1 MNKLHKET
9 SPYLL
14 QHKDNPIFWKSWN
27 NVSLEQAQKENKL
40 IVISVGYS
48 ACHWCHVME
57 HESFEDSEVA
67 ELMNKHFVSI
77 KVDREERPDI
87 DAIYMKAV
95 QLMTKQGGWP
105 LNIVALPDGR
115 PIWGGTYFRKE
126 QWLSVL
132 EQLAEMYRDEPQ
144 KMVAYANN
152 LEEALTNLNQI
163 TEQPVQTDKLEI
175 LDNFLEKWS
184 KSFDLE
190 MGGYARA
197 PKFMMPSNYRFLMR
211 YAYQN
216 RHEPLLDYVNITLK
230 KMAYGGIFD
239 VIDGGFSR
247 YSVDMKW
254 HIPHFEKMLYDNGQ
268 LVSLYSDAYKL
279 TKNPLYKEI
288 AEKTLSFVEREWLTN
303 EGGFYSAYDAD
314 SLNEKG
320 KKEEGAFYVWKKEEL
335 QQIFKDDFELFSV
348 VFSINDFG
356 YWEHQ
361 NYVLIQEKPL
371 EIIADDFGISTNELK
386 SKKKYFEKTLFEIR
400 EKREKPSLDDK
411 ILTSWNAIMNRG
423 FTNAYKAFGNESYL
437 KIAQKNIEFILK
449 NLWNEKGNLFR
460 TYKNKTAKINGFL
473 EDYAFVIDAL
483 IGLYEVTSDEKYLY
497 DAKQLTDYTLDNFYN
512 SEKGLFCF
520 KSIED
525 KSLVSENYEI
535 EDNVIDSSNS
545 VMAQNLYSLSV
556 YFGLIHYEDICQR
569 MLRIVISN
577 IDYPSAFS
585 NWLNVFMNFSSSQKE
600 LAICGKNA
608 IENLK
613 IINQNYLPNLTV
625 SATEKESNL
634 PFLKGRFTENILHFF
649 VCQNKI
655 CGLPLWELNEV
666 LEQLNI
672 DYGR

>member
-1 MNKLHKET
+1 MNQLHKET

-27 NVSLEQAQKENKL
+27 DTALEEAQKNNQLL
-40 IVISVGYS
+40 IISVGYS

-67 ELMNKHFVSI
+67 ELMNKNFVSI

-87 DAIYMKAV
+87 DSVYMKAV
-95 QLMTKQGGWP
+95 QLMTQQGGWP
-105 LNIVALPDGR
+105 LNVVALPDGR
-115 PIWGGTYFRKE
+115 PVWGGTYFRKE

-132 EQLAEMYRDEPQ
+132 EQLAEMWKDEPQ
-144 KMVAYANN
+144 KMIDYAEN
-152 LEEALTNLNQI
+152 LEKALGSLTQI
-163 TEQPVQTDKLEI
+163 IEQPTSENNQEV

-184 KSFDLE
+184 KSFDLDF
-190 MGGYARA
+190 GGYARA
-197 PKFMMPSNYRFLMR
+197 PKFMMPTNYRFLMR

-216 RHEPLLDYVNITLK
+216 NHEPLLEYVNLTLTK
-230 KMAYGGIFD
+230 IAFGGIFD

-254 HIPHFEKMLYDNGQ
+254 HVPHFEKMLYDNGQ

-288 AEKTLSFVEREWLTN
+288 VEKTLNFVEREWLTD
-303 EGGFYSAYDAD
+303 EGGFYSAFDAD
-314 SLNEKG
+314 SLDEKG

-335 QQIFKDDFELFSV
+335 QEVFKSDFELFSTI
-348 VFSINDFG
+348 FSINDFG
-356 YWEHQ
+356 YWEHN

-371 EIIADDFGISTNELK
+371 EIIANDFGISVNELQ
-386 SKKKYFEKTLFEIR
+386 SKKKYFEETLFEIR
-400 EKREKPSLDDK
+400 EKRHKPALDDK

-423 FTNAYKAFGNESYL
+423 FTDAYKALQNPKYL
-437 KIAQKNIEFILK
+437 EIAQKNIEFIK
-449 NLWNEKGNLFR
+449 QNLWSENGNLLR

-483 IGLYEVTSDEKYLY
+483 IGLYEVTSNENYLSE
-497 DAKQLTDYTLDNFYN
+497 AKQLTDYTLDKFYN
-512 SEKGLFCF
+512 SEKGLFRF
-520 KSIED
+520 KSVED

-545 VMAQNLYSLSV
+545 VMAQNLYRLSV
-556 YFGLIHYEDICQR
+556 YFGLSHYEDICEK

-585 NWLNVFMNFSSSQKE
+585 NWLNVFMNFDSSEKE
-600 LAICGKNA
+600 VAICGENA
-608 IENLK
+608 LGNLQE
-613 IINQNYLPNLTV
+613 INSYYLPNV
-625 SATEKESNL
+625 VIVATEKESNL
-634 PFLKGRFTENILHFF
+634 PFLKNRFTENILNYF
-649 VCQNKI
+649 VCQNKV
-655 CGLPLWELNEV
+655 CDLPLQKLEDVLNK
-666 LEQLNI
+666 LKH
-672 DYGR
+672 

>member
-1 MNKLHKET
+1 MNELHKET

-27 NVSLEQAQKENKL
+27 DVSLEQAKTENKL

-48 ACHWCHVME
+48 ACHWCHVMV

-87 DAIYMKAV
+87 DSVYMKAV

-105 LNIVALPDGR
+105 LNVVALPDGR
-115 PIWGGTYFRKE
+115 PVWGGTYFRKE
-126 QWLSVL
+126 QWLNSL

-152 LEEALTNLNQI
+152 LEEALKSLNQI
-163 TEQPVQTDKLEI
+163 IEQPVQTDKLEI

-190 MGGYARA
+190 MGGYTRA

-216 RHEPLLDYVNITLK
+216 NHEPLLDYVNLTLA

-254 HIPHFEKMLYDNGQ
+254 HVPHFEKMLYDNGQ

-335 QQIFKDDFELFSV
+335 QQIFKDDFELLSAVFSV
-348 VFSINDFG
+348 NDFG

-371 EIIADDFGISTNELK
+371 EIIANDFGISTNELK

-400 EKREKPSLDDK
+400 EQREKPSLDDK

-423 FTNAYKAFGNESYL
+423 FTNAYKAFGNGSYL

-449 NLWNEKGNLFR
+449 NLWNESGNLFR
-460 TYKNKTAKINGFL
+460 TYKSKTAKINGFL

-497 DAKQLTDYTLDNFYN
+497 NAKQLTDYTLDNFYN
-512 SEKGLFCF
+512 SEKGLFRF
-520 KSIED
+520 KSVED
-525 KSLVSENYEI
+525 TSLVSENYEI

-556 YFGLIHYEDICQR
+556 YFGLTHYEDICQR

-585 NWLNVFMNFSSSQKE
+585 NWLNVFMNYSSSQKE
-600 LAICGKNA
+600 VAICGTKA
-608 IENLK
+608 LENLK
-613 IINQNYLPNLTV
+613 IINQNYIPNLTV
-625 SATEKESNL
+625 SATEKESSL

-655 CGLPLWELNEV
+655 CDLPLQVLDDVLDELKH
-666 LEQLNI
+666 
-672 DYGR
+672 

>member
-1 MNKLHKET
+1 MNELHKET

-27 NVSLEQAQKENKL
+27 DISLEEAQKQNKL

-67 ELMNKHFVSI
+67 ELMNKDFISI
-77 KVDREERPDI
+77 KVDREERPDV
-87 DAIYMKAV
+87 DAVYMKAV

-105 LNIVALPDGR
+105 LNVVALPDGK
-115 PIWGGTYFRKE
+115 PVWGGTYFRKE

-152 LEEALTNLNQI
+152 LEEALTSLNQI

-190 MGGYARA
+190 MGGYVRA
-197 PKFMMPSNYRFLMR
+197 PKFMMPSNCRFLMR
-211 YAYQN
+211 YAHQN
-216 RHEPLLDYVNITLK
+216 KHEPLLDYVNLTLT

-254 HIPHFEKMLYDNGQ
+254 HVPHFEKMLYDNGQ